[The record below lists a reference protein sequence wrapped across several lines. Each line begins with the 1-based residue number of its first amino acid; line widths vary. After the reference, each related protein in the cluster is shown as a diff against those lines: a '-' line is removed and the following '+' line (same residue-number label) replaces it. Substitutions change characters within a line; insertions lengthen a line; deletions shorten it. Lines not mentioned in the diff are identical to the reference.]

1 MQPGVQTQVAK
12 CKIDATIAIE
22 ITRHN
27 AGPPTRAMLESLR
40 LDADELRGGVVEHR
54 DRHPFTH
61 DDEVEPAVPVDV
73 DPLGIRDHPDLAQL
87 RGDLVRD
94 VDKPAIGAAAQQ
106 AAGRTDAVVSDGDAA
121 TDEHVFG

>member
-27 AGPPTRAMLESLR
+27 TVPPTRAMLESFR
-40 LDADELRGGVVEHR
+40 IDADELRACVVEHR
-54 DRHPFTH
+54 DGHPLTH
-61 DDEVEPAVPVDV
+61 DNEVEPAVAVDV

-87 RGDLVRD
+87 RGDLVQ
-94 VDKPAIGAAAQQ
+94 IGRASC
-106 AAGRTDAVVSDGDAA
+106 R
-121 TDEHVFG
+121 E